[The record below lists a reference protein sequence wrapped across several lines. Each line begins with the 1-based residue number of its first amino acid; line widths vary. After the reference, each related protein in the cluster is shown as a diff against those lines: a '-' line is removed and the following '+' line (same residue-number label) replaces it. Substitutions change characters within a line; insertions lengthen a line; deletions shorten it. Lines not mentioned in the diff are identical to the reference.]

1 MKKQE
6 KKGAKNVRPSETAI
20 DWLYLTTI
28 DGRKLSADVA
38 AAKTYLV
45 NRLSKQTKEFTIY
58 GKAYSAI
65 ILGHNGYEQKAKEYL
80 QSIREYTVYKEEM
93 GRYFDTRKAYYSW
106 FDYKIPTEVAAIE
119 AIRLLQPADT
129 KTVEEMQRWL
139 LQEKRTQSWDTPL
152 TPLMPSM
159 RS

>member
-1 MKKQE
+1 MLSNAYSFMGRQIIKEVEEMKKQE

-65 ILGHNGYEQKAKEYL
+65 ILGHNGYE
-80 QSIREYTVYKEEM
+80 
-93 GRYFDTRKAYYSW
+93 
-106 FDYKIPTEVAAIE
+106 
-119 AIRLLQPADT
+119 
-129 KTVEEMQRWL
+129 
-139 LQEKRTQSWDTPL
+139 
-152 TPLMPSM
+152 
-159 RS
+159 